1 MNNEAAML
9 TFFSEKLPDLRLC
22 AIRSGT
28 AEHRRMHNSDYY
40 REEAAR
46 YRELAERAKD
56 AAMKQELLELAE
68 ACEAIADNIDDLRAS
83 G

>member
-1 MNNEAAML
+1 MRN
-9 TFFSEKLPDLRLC
+9 
-22 AIRSGT
+22 
-28 AEHRRMHNSDYY
+28 HNSDYY

-46 YRELAERAKD
+46 YRKLVEAATDPAK
-56 AAMKQELLELAE
+56 KQEFRELAE